1 MASNMMMDFL
11 VRRFIKDYENVEN
24 AKVRTAYGMLAGIT
38 GICCNLLLFGGKL
51 FAGLVVNSISVMA
64 DAFNN
69 LSDAGS
75 SFISLIG
82 FVFSGKKPDLDHPFG
97 HGRIEYLA
105 GLGVSFLIL
114 LMGVELAKNSV
125 QKILHPV
132 SVQISTLS
140 IAVLSA
146 SILVKLYM
154 AYYNHAIGKKIRSAT
169 MAATATDSLSDAAAT
184 TVVLLAMLFLAVT
197 GINIDGY
204 CGILVAVFIL
214 AAGIGA
220 AKETVSPLLGQA
232 PDPEFV
238 KEIKELVMQHEE
250 VLGIHD
256 MAVHDYGPGRVMVS
270 LHAEVSGDGNIYE
283 LHDLIDQIERE
294 LKEKLHC
301 ETVIHM
307 DPIDVGNEK
316 TVEMKEERVKLVKA
330 IDERL
335 TIHDFRMVT
344 GTTHHNMIFDV
355 VIPADFK
362 LSQEELKDIIQKKV
376 WEKWPDY
383 YVVIDV
389 DTAYVY

>member
-1 MASNMMMDFL
+1 MITCLAKFWIRESDSEEKKRRVYGTLGAVVGIFL
-11 VRRFIKDYENVEN
+11 N
-24 AKVRTAYGMLAGIT
+24 
-38 GICCNLLLFGGKL
+38 ICL
-51 FAGLVVNSISVMA
+51 FAGKYLAGFLSGFIAIMA

-316 TVEMKEERVKLVKA
+316 TVEMKEEMVKLVKA

>member
-1 MASNMMMDFL
+1 MITCLAKFWIRESDSEEKKRRVYGTLGAVVGIFL
-11 VRRFIKDYENVEN
+11 N
-24 AKVRTAYGMLAGIT
+24 
-38 GICCNLLLFGGKL
+38 ICL
-51 FAGLVVNSISVMA
+51 FAGKYLAGFLSGSIAIMA

-169 MAATATDSLSDAAAT
+169 MAATATDSLSDAVAT

-238 KEIKELVMQHEE
+238 KEIKELVMQHDE

-256 MAVHDYGPGRVMVS
+256 MTVHDYGPGRVMVS

-283 LHDLIDQIERE
+283 LHDLIDRIERE

-316 TVEMKEERVKLVKA
+316 TIEMKEEMVKLVKA

>member
-1 MASNMMMDFL
+1 MITCLAKFWIRESDSEEKKRRVYGTLGAVMGIFL
-11 VRRFIKDYENVEN
+11 NICLFTGKY
-24 AKVRTAYGMLAGIT
+24 LAGFFS
-38 GICCNLLLFGGKL
+38 G
-51 FAGLVVNSISVMA
+51 SIAIMA

-125 QKILHPV
+125 QKIFHPV

-154 AYYNHAIGKKIRSAT
+154 AYYNYAIGKKIRSAT

-197 GINIDGY
+197 RINIDGY

-283 LHDLIDQIERE
+283 LHDLIDRIERE

-316 TVEMKEERVKLVKA
+316 TVEMKEEMVKIVKA

-362 LSQEELKDIIQKKV
+362 LTQEELKDIIQKKV

>member
-1 MASNMMMDFL
+1 MITCLAKFWIRESDSEEKKRRVYGTLGAVVGIFL
-11 VRRFIKDYENVEN
+11 NICLFTGKY
-24 AKVRTAYGMLAGIT
+24 LAGFLS
-38 GICCNLLLFGGKL
+38 G
-51 FAGLVVNSISVMA
+51 SIAIMA

-283 LHDLIDQIERE
+283 LHDLIDRIERE

-316 TVEMKEERVKLVKA
+316 TVEMKEEMVKLVKA
-330 IDERL
+330 IDERI

>member
-1 MASNMMMDFL
+1 
-11 VRRFIKDYENVEN
+11 
-24 AKVRTAYGMLAGIT
+24 
-38 GICCNLLLFGGKL
+38 
-51 FAGLVVNSISVMA
+51 
-64 DAFNN
+64 
-69 LSDAGS
+69 
-75 SFISLIG
+75 
-82 FVFSGKKPDLDHPFG
+82 
-97 HGRIEYLA
+97 
-105 GLGVSFLIL
+105 
-114 LMGVELAKNSV
+114 
-125 QKILHPV
+125 
-132 SVQISTLS
+132 
-140 IAVLSA
+140 
-146 SILVKLYM
+146 
-154 AYYNHAIGKKIRSAT
+154 

-283 LHDLIDQIERE
+283 LHDLIDRIERE

-307 DPIDVGNEK
+307 DPIDVGNVK
-316 TVEMKEERVKLVKA
+316 TVEMKEEMVKLVKA

>member
-1 MASNMMMDFL
+1 MITFL
-11 VRRFIKDYENVEN
+11 AKFWIRESDSEEKKRRV
-24 AKVRTAYGMLAGIT
+24 YGTLGAVVGIFLNICLFTGKYLAGFLS
-38 GICCNLLLFGGKL
+38 G
-51 FAGLVVNSISVMA
+51 SIAIMA

-132 SVQISTLS
+132 SVQISMLS

-283 LHDLIDQIERE
+283 LHDLIDRIERE

-316 TVEMKEERVKLVKA
+316 TVEMKEEMVKLVKA

>member
-1 MASNMMMDFL
+1 MITCLAKFWIRESDSEEKKRRVYGTLGAVVGIFL
-11 VRRFIKDYENVEN
+11 NICLFVGKY
-24 AKVRTAYGMLAGIT
+24 LAGFLS
-38 GICCNLLLFGGKL
+38 G
-51 FAGLVVNSISVMA
+51 SIAIMA

-307 DPIDVGNEK
+307 GPIDVGNEK
-316 TVEMKEERVKLVKA
+316 TVEMKEEMVKLVKA

>member
-1 MASNMMMDFL
+1 MITCLAKFWIRESDSEEKKRRVYGTLGAVVGIFL
-11 VRRFIKDYENVEN
+11 NICLFTGKY
-24 AKVRTAYGMLAGIT
+24 LAGFFS
-38 GICCNLLLFGGKL
+38 G
-51 FAGLVVNSISVMA
+51 SIAIMA

-283 LHDLIDQIERE
+283 LHDLIDRIERE

-307 DPIDVGNEK
+307 DPIDVGNVK
-316 TVEMKEERVKLVKA
+316 TVEMKEEMVKLVKA

-362 LSQEELKDIIQKKV
+362 LSQEELKDIIQMKV

>member
-1 MASNMMMDFL
+1 MITCLAKFWIRESDSEEKKRRVYGTLGAVVGIFL
-11 VRRFIKDYENVEN
+11 NICLFTGKY
-24 AKVRTAYGMLAGIT
+24 LAGFLS
-38 GICCNLLLFGGKL
+38 G
-51 FAGLVVNSISVMA
+51 SIAIMA

-169 MAATATDSLSDAAAT
+169 MAATATDSLSDAVAT

-197 GINIDGY
+197 RINIDGY

-283 LHDLIDQIERE
+283 LHDLIDRIERE

-307 DPIDVGNEK
+307 DPIDVGNVK
-316 TVEMKEERVKLVKA
+316 TVEMKEEMVKLVKA

-344 GTTHHNMIFDV
+344 GMTHHNMIFDV

>member
-1 MASNMMMDFL
+1 MITCLAKFWIRESDSEEKKRRVYGTLGAVVGIFL
-11 VRRFIKDYENVEN
+11 NICLFTGKY
-24 AKVRTAYGMLAGIT
+24 LAGFLS
-38 GICCNLLLFGGKL
+38 G
-51 FAGLVVNSISVMA
+51 SIAIMA

-132 SVQISTLS
+132 SVQISMLS

-184 TVVLLAMLFLAVT
+184 TVVLLAMLFLVVT

-283 LHDLIDQIERE
+283 LHDLIDRIERE

-307 DPIDVGNEK
+307 DPIDVGNVK
-316 TVEMKEERVKLVKA
+316 TVEMKEEMVKLVKA

>member
-1 MASNMMMDFL
+1 MITCLAKFWIRESDSEEKKRRVYGTLGAVVGIFL
-11 VRRFIKDYENVEN
+11 NICLFTGKY
-24 AKVRTAYGMLAGIT
+24 LAGFFS
-38 GICCNLLLFGGKL
+38 G
-51 FAGLVVNSISVMA
+51 SIAIMA

-220 AKETVSPLLGQA
+220 AKETVSPLLGQS

-283 LHDLIDQIERE
+283 LHDLIDRIERE

-307 DPIDVGNEK
+307 DPIDVGNVK
-316 TVEMKEERVKLVKA
+316 TVEMKEEMVKLVKA

>member
-1 MASNMMMDFL
+1 MITCLAKFWIRESDSEEKKRRVYGTLGAVVGIFL
-11 VRRFIKDYENVEN
+11 N
-24 AKVRTAYGMLAGIT
+24 
-38 GICCNLLLFGGKL
+38 ICL
-51 FAGLVVNSISVMA
+51 FAGKYLAGFLSGSIAIMA

-283 LHDLIDQIERE
+283 LHDLIDRIERE

-316 TVEMKEERVKLVKA
+316 TVEMKEEIVKLVKA

>member
-1 MASNMMMDFL
+1 MITCLAKFWIRESDSEEKKRRVYGTLGAVVGIFL
-11 VRRFIKDYENVEN
+11 N
-24 AKVRTAYGMLAGIT
+24 
-38 GICCNLLLFGGKL
+38 ICL
-51 FAGLVVNSISVMA
+51 FAGKYLAGFLSGSIAIMA

-82 FVFSGKKPDLDHPFG
+82 FVFYGKKPDLDHPFG

-316 TVEMKEERVKLVKA
+316 TVEMKEEMVKLVKA

>member
-1 MASNMMMDFL
+1 MITCLAKFWIRESDSEEKKRRVYGTLGAVVGIFL
-11 VRRFIKDYENVEN
+11 NICLFTGKY
-24 AKVRTAYGMLAGIT
+24 LAGFLS
-38 GICCNLLLFGGKL
+38 G
-51 FAGLVVNSISVMA
+51 SIAIMA

-132 SVQISTLS
+132 SVQISMLS

-283 LHDLIDQIERE
+283 LHDLIDRIERE

-316 TVEMKEERVKLVKA
+316 TVEMKEEMVKLVKA
-330 IDERL
+330 IDERI

>member
-1 MASNMMMDFL
+1 MITCLAKFWIRESDSEEKKRRVYGTLGAVVGIFL
-11 VRRFIKDYENVEN
+11 NICLFVGKY
-24 AKVRTAYGMLAGIT
+24 LAGFLS
-38 GICCNLLLFGGKL
+38 G
-51 FAGLVVNSISVMA
+51 SIAIMA

-283 LHDLIDQIERE
+283 LHDLIDRIERE

-316 TVEMKEERVKLVKA
+316 TVEMKEEMVKLVKA

>member
-1 MASNMMMDFL
+1 MITCLAKFWIRESDSEEKKRRVYGTLGAVVGIFL
-11 VRRFIKDYENVEN
+11 NICLFTGKY
-24 AKVRTAYGMLAGIT
+24 LAGFLS
-38 GICCNLLLFGGKL
+38 G
-51 FAGLVVNSISVMA
+51 SIAIMA

-132 SVQISTLS
+132 SVQISMLS

-184 TVVLLAMLFLAVT
+184 TVVLLAMLFLAIT

-283 LHDLIDQIERE
+283 LHDLIDRIERE

-307 DPIDVGNEK
+307 DPIDVGNVK
-316 TVEMKEERVKLVKA
+316 TVEMKEEMVKLVKA

>member
-1 MASNMMMDFL
+1 MITCLAKFWIRESDSEEKKRRVYGTLGAVVGIFL
-11 VRRFIKDYENVEN
+11 NICLFTGKY
-24 AKVRTAYGMLAGIT
+24 LAGFLS
-38 GICCNLLLFGGKL
+38 G
-51 FAGLVVNSISVMA
+51 SIAIMA

-283 LHDLIDQIERE
+283 LHDLIDRIERE

-316 TVEMKEERVKLVKA
+316 TVEMKEEIVKLVKA

-335 TIHDFRMVT
+335 TIHDFRMVM

>member
-1 MASNMMMDFL
+1 MITCLAKFWIRESDSEEKKRRVYGTLGAVVGIFL
-11 VRRFIKDYENVEN
+11 NICLFVGKY
-24 AKVRTAYGMLAGIT
+24 LAGFLS
-38 GICCNLLLFGGKL
+38 G
-51 FAGLVVNSISVMA
+51 SIAIMA

-307 DPIDVGNEK
+307 HPIDVGNDK
-316 TVEMKEERVKLVKA
+316 RVEMKEEMVKLVKA

-383 YVVIDV
+383 YVVIHV

>member
-1 MASNMMMDFL
+1 M
-11 VRRFIKDYENVEN
+11 
-24 AKVRTAYGMLAGIT
+24 
-38 GICCNLLLFGGKL
+38 
-51 FAGLVVNSISVMA
+51 
-64 DAFNN
+64 
-69 LSDAGS
+69 
-75 SFISLIG
+75 IG
-82 FVFSGKKPDLDHPFG
+82 FKLSGRKPDPDHPFG

-232 PDPEFV
+232 PNPEFV

-283 LHDLIDQIERE
+283 LHDLIDQIEFSLRKE
-294 LKEKLHC
+294 LNC
-301 ETVIHM
+301 EPVIHM
-307 DPIDVGNEK
+307 DPIVDDDEETNAAKARITEIIESLNKDSRKNEN
-316 TVEMKEERVKLVKA
+316 VQF
-330 IDERL
+330 
-335 TIHDFRMVT
+335 HDFRMVK
-344 GTTHHNMIFDV
+344 GSTHSNLIFDV
-355 VIPADFK
+355 AAPFECKLTNVEITNLLKERIRNMDDGNYCAVI
-362 LSQEELKDIIQKKV
+362 Q
-376 WEKWPDY
+376 
-383 YVVIDV
+383 IDR
-389 DTAYVY
+389 VYF

>member
-1 MASNMMMDFL
+1 MITCLAKFWIRESDSEEKKRRVYGTLGAVVGIFL
-11 VRRFIKDYENVEN
+11 NICLFTGKY
-24 AKVRTAYGMLAGIT
+24 LAGFLS
-38 GICCNLLLFGGKL
+38 G
-51 FAGLVVNSISVMA
+51 SIAIMA

-132 SVQISTLS
+132 SVQISMLS

-169 MAATATDSLSDAAAT
+169 MAAMATDSLSDAAAT

-283 LHDLIDQIERE
+283 LHDLIDRIERE

-307 DPIDVGNEK
+307 DPIDVGNVK
-316 TVEMKEERVKLVKA
+316 TVEMKEEMVKLVKA

>member
-1 MASNMMMDFL
+1 MITCLAKFWIRESDSEEKKRRVYGTLGAVVGIFL
-11 VRRFIKDYENVEN
+11 NICLFTGKY
-24 AKVRTAYGMLAGIT
+24 LAGFFS
-38 GICCNLLLFGGKL
+38 G
-51 FAGLVVNSISVMA
+51 SIAIMA

-169 MAATATDSLSDAAAT
+169 MAATATDSLSDAVAT

-197 GINIDGY
+197 RINIDGY

-283 LHDLIDQIERE
+283 LHDLIDRIERE

-316 TVEMKEERVKLVKA
+316 TVEMKEEMVKLVKA

-344 GTTHHNMIFDV
+344 GMTHHNMIFDV

>member
-1 MASNMMMDFL
+1 MITCLAKFWIRESDSEEKKRRVYGTLGAVVGIFL
-11 VRRFIKDYENVEN
+11 NICLFTGKY
-24 AKVRTAYGMLAGIT
+24 LAGFLS
-38 GICCNLLLFGGKL
+38 G
-51 FAGLVVNSISVMA
+51 SIAIMA

-184 TVVLLAMLFLAVT
+184 TVVLLAMLFLSVT

-283 LHDLIDQIERE
+283 LHDLIDRIERE

-307 DPIDVGNEK
+307 DPIDVGNVK
-316 TVEMKEERVKLVKA
+316 TVEMKEEMVKLVKA

>member
-1 MASNMMMDFL
+1 MITCLAKFWIRESDSEEKKRRVYGKLGAVVGIFL
-11 VRRFIKDYENVEN
+11 NICLLTGKY
-24 AKVRTAYGMLAGIT
+24 LAGFFS
-38 GICCNLLLFGGKL
+38 G
-51 FAGLVVNSISVMA
+51 SIAIMA

-232 PDPEFV
+232 PNPEFV

-283 LHDLIDQIERE
+283 LHDLIDRIERE

-316 TVEMKEERVKLVKA
+316 TVEMKEEMVKLVKA

>member
-1 MASNMMMDFL
+1 MITCLAKFWIRESDSEEKKRRVYGTLGAVVGIFL
-11 VRRFIKDYENVEN
+11 NICLFTGKY
-24 AKVRTAYGMLAGIT
+24 LAGFLS
-38 GICCNLLLFGGKL
+38 G
-51 FAGLVVNSISVMA
+51 SIAIMA

-197 GINIDGY
+197 GIDIDGY

-283 LHDLIDQIERE
+283 LHDLIDRIERE

-316 TVEMKEERVKLVKA
+316 TVEMKEEMVKLVKA

>member
-1 MASNMMMDFL
+1 MITCLAKFWIRESDSEEKKRRVYGTLGAVVGIFL
-11 VRRFIKDYENVEN
+11 NICLFTGKY
-24 AKVRTAYGMLAGIT
+24 LAGFFS
-38 GICCNLLLFGGKL
+38 G
-51 FAGLVVNSISVMA
+51 SIAIMA

-125 QKILHPV
+125 QKILHQV

-169 MAATATDSLSDAAAT
+169 TAATATDSLSDAVAT
-184 TVVLLAMLFLAVT
+184 TVVLLAMLFLAIT

-283 LHDLIDQIERE
+283 LHDLIDRIERE

-307 DPIDVGNEK
+307 DPIDVGNVK
-316 TVEMKEERVKLVKA
+316 TVEMKEEMVKLVKA

>member
-1 MASNMMMDFL
+1 MITCLAKFWIRESDSEEKKRRVYGTLGAVVGIFL
-11 VRRFIKDYENVEN
+11 NICLFTGKY
-24 AKVRTAYGMLAGIT
+24 LAGFFS
-38 GICCNLLLFGGKL
+38 G
-51 FAGLVVNSISVMA
+51 SIAIMA

-169 MAATATDSLSDAAAT
+169 IAATATDSLSDAAAT

-238 KEIKELVMQHEE
+238 KEIKELVMQHDE

-283 LHDLIDQIERE
+283 LHDLIDRIERE

-316 TVEMKEERVKLVKA
+316 TVEMKEEMVKLVKA

>member
-1 MASNMMMDFL
+1 MITCLAKFWIRESDSEEKKRRVYGTLGAVVGIFL
-11 VRRFIKDYENVEN
+11 NICLFTGKY
-24 AKVRTAYGMLAGIT
+24 LAGFLS
-38 GICCNLLLFGGKL
+38 G
-51 FAGLVVNSISVMA
+51 SIAIMA

-169 MAATATDSLSDAAAT
+169 MAATATDSLSDAVAT

-283 LHDLIDQIERE
+283 LHDLIDRIERE

-316 TVEMKEERVKLVKA
+316 TVEMKEEMVKLVKA
-330 IDERL
+330 IDERI

-362 LSQEELKDIIQKKV
+362 LSQEDLKDIIQKKV

>member
-1 MASNMMMDFL
+1 MITCLAKFWIRESDSEEKKRRVYGTLGAVVGIFL
-11 VRRFIKDYENVEN
+11 NICLFTGKY
-24 AKVRTAYGMLAGIT
+24 LAGFLS
-38 GICCNLLLFGGKL
+38 G
-51 FAGLVVNSISVMA
+51 SIAIMA

-232 PDPEFV
+232 PAPEFV

-283 LHDLIDQIERE
+283 LHDLIDRIERE

-316 TVEMKEERVKLVKA
+316 TVEMKEEMVKLVKA

>member
-1 MASNMMMDFL
+1 MITCLAKFWIRESDSEEKKRRVYGTLGAVVGIFL
-11 VRRFIKDYENVEN
+11 N
-24 AKVRTAYGMLAGIT
+24 
-38 GICCNLLLFGGKL
+38 ICL
-51 FAGLVVNSISVMA
+51 FAGKYLAGFLSGSIAIMA

-220 AKETVSPLLGQA
+220 AKETVSPLLGQT

-316 TVEMKEERVKLVKA
+316 TVEMKEEMVKLVKA

>member
-1 MASNMMMDFL
+1 MITCLAKFWIRESDSEEKKRRVYGTLGAVVGIFL
-11 VRRFIKDYENVEN
+11 NICLFTGKY
-24 AKVRTAYGMLAGIT
+24 LAGFFS
-38 GICCNLLLFGGKL
+38 G
-51 FAGLVVNSISVMA
+51 SIAIMA

-232 PDPEFV
+232 PDLEFV

-283 LHDLIDQIERE
+283 LHDLIDRIERE

-316 TVEMKEERVKLVKA
+316 TVEMKEEMVKLVKA

>member
-1 MASNMMMDFL
+1 MITCLAKFWIRESDSEEKKRRVYGTLGAVVGIFL
-11 VRRFIKDYENVEN
+11 N
-24 AKVRTAYGMLAGIT
+24 
-38 GICCNLLLFGGKL
+38 ICL
-51 FAGLVVNSISVMA
+51 FAGKYLAGFLSGSIAIMA

-204 CGILVAVFIL
+204 CGILVAAFIL

-283 LHDLIDQIERE
+283 LHDLIDRIERE

-307 DPIDVGNEK
+307 DPIDVGNVK
-316 TVEMKEERVKLVKA
+316 TVEMKEEMVKLVKA

>member
-1 MASNMMMDFL
+1 MITCLAKFWIRESDSEEKKRRVYGTLGAVVGIFL
-11 VRRFIKDYENVEN
+11 NICLFTGKY
-24 AKVRTAYGMLAGIT
+24 LAGFFS
-38 GICCNLLLFGGKL
+38 G
-51 FAGLVVNSISVMA
+51 SIAIMA

-214 AAGIGA
+214 TAGIGA

-283 LHDLIDQIERE
+283 LHDLIDRIERE

-307 DPIDVGNEK
+307 DPIDVGNVK
-316 TVEMKEERVKLVKA
+316 TVEMKEEMVKLVKA

>member
-1 MASNMMMDFL
+1 MITCLAKFWIRESDSEEKKRRVYGTLGAVVGIFL
-11 VRRFIKDYENVEN
+11 NICLFTGKY
-24 AKVRTAYGMLAGIT
+24 LAGFLS
-38 GICCNLLLFGGKL
+38 G
-51 FAGLVVNSISVMA
+51 SIAIMA

-283 LHDLIDQIERE
+283 LHDLIDRIERE

-316 TVEMKEERVKLVKA
+316 TVEMKEEMVKLVKA

-376 WEKWPDY
+376 WEKWPGY

>member
-1 MASNMMMDFL
+1 MITCLAKFWIRESDCEEKKRRVYGTLGAVVGIFL
-11 VRRFIKDYENVEN
+11 NICLFTGKY
-24 AKVRTAYGMLAGIT
+24 LAGFFS
-38 GICCNLLLFGGKL
+38 G
-51 FAGLVVNSISVMA
+51 SIAIMA

-114 LMGVELAKNSV
+114 LMGAELAKNSV

-169 MAATATDSLSDAAAT
+169 MAATATDSLSDAVAT

-283 LHDLIDQIERE
+283 LHDLIDRIERE

-316 TVEMKEERVKLVKA
+316 TVEMKEEMVKLVKA

>member
-1 MASNMMMDFL
+1 MITCLAKFWIRESDSEEKKRRVYGTLGAVVGIFL
-11 VRRFIKDYENVEN
+11 NICLFTGKY
-24 AKVRTAYGMLAGIT
+24 LAGFFS
-38 GICCNLLLFGGKL
+38 G
-51 FAGLVVNSISVMA
+51 SIAIMA

-114 LMGVELAKNSV
+114 LMGAELAKNSV

-169 MAATATDSLSDAAAT
+169 MAATATDSLSDAVAT

-283 LHDLIDQIERE
+283 LHDLIDRIERE

-316 TVEMKEERVKLVKA
+316 TVEMKEEMVKLVKA

-383 YVVIDV
+383 DVVIDV

>member
-1 MASNMMMDFL
+1 MITCLAKFWIRESDSEEKKRRVYGTLGAVVGIFL
-11 VRRFIKDYENVEN
+11 YICLFTGKY
-24 AKVRTAYGMLAGIT
+24 LAGFLS
-38 GICCNLLLFGGKL
+38 G
-51 FAGLVVNSISVMA
+51 SIAIMA

-132 SVQISTLS
+132 SVQISMLS

-283 LHDLIDQIERE
+283 LHDLIDRIERE

-307 DPIDVGNEK
+307 DPIDVGNVK
-316 TVEMKEERVKLVKA
+316 TVEMKEEMVKLVKA

>member
-1 MASNMMMDFL
+1 MITCLAKFWIRESDSEEKKRRVYGTLGAVVGIFL
-11 VRRFIKDYENVEN
+11 NICLFTGKY
-24 AKVRTAYGMLAGIT
+24 LAGFLS
-38 GICCNLLLFGGKL
+38 G
-51 FAGLVVNSISVMA
+51 SIAIMA

-283 LHDLIDQIERE
+283 LHDLIDRIERE

-316 TVEMKEERVKLVKA
+316 TVEMKEEMVKLVKA

-355 VIPADFK
+355 IIPADFK

>member
-1 MASNMMMDFL
+1 MITCLAKFWIRESDSEEKKRRVYGTLGAVVGIFL
-11 VRRFIKDYENVEN
+11 N
-24 AKVRTAYGMLAGIT
+24 
-38 GICCNLLLFGGKL
+38 ICL
-51 FAGLVVNSISVMA
+51 FAGKYLAGFLSGSIAIMA

-256 MAVHDYGPGRVMVS
+256 MAVHDYGPGRVRVS

-316 TVEMKEERVKLVKA
+316 TVEMKEEMVKLVKA